1 MTCQGGGGHKGSTIW
16 HFFSIQVKKYLGKA
30 SLIFSNRGGRA
41 QKKSKLLTHMHSG
54 HRERERKVGGGF
66 WGLVRGF
73 VSTFLLMKSLSMV
86 DKKYWL

>member
-1 MTCQGGGGHKGSTIW
+1 MSRGGGHKGSTIW
-16 HFFSIQVKKYLGKA
+16 HFFSVQVKKYLGEA
-30 SLIFSNRGGRA
+30 SLIFSNRGGGA

-54 HRERERKVGGGF
+54 HRERERKVGGG
-66 WGLVRGF
+66 GCLVRGF